1 MFMKKFLFVLMAIA
15 AAMTVSCN
23 KPADKDDDQKEPEG
37 PKYRIASLAYTD
49 NWWSDE
55 TTLSVETAGWWDT
68 WYFTY
73 DDQGRVI
80 DVDRREDSPKKHWTF
95 AYSDGKVTITRAD
108 NLVVYNLVL
117 NKDGVCTSI
126 ETDAKEGYDDWA
138 PYKETA
144 VFEYDETLR
153 NTKITK
159 DGELRSELTWRDN
172 CLVSWTKAKDNN
184 RLRTFT
190 YANTPNKG
198 DLHAIYSEAV
208 DPPARWM
215 YETGLFGH
223 GPAYLPKTSVWE
235 DDKENGSS
243 IACAVDENGYCIAEV
258 KTFPID
264 NGKTPTEIFKITWE
278 EIK

>member
-1 MFMKKFLFVLMAIA
+1 MFMKKFLFALMAIA
-15 AAMTVSCN
+15 AAMTVSCS
-23 KPADKDDDQKEPEG
+23 KPADKNDDSKEPEG
-37 PKYRIASLAYTD
+37 PKFRIATLAYTD
-49 NWWSDE
+49 NWWSE
-55 TTLSVETAGWWDT
+55 ATTLSVETAEWWDT

-73 DDQGRVI
+73 DAQGRVI
-80 DVDRREDSPKKHWTF
+80 DVDRKQEDHPERHWVFNYDGSTVTVSQK
-95 AYSDGKVTITRAD
+95 SDNKVIMTLT
-108 NLVVYNLVL
+108 L
-117 NKDGVCTSI
+117 NDKGVCTALKD
-126 ETDAKEGYDDWA
+126 EWD
-138 PYKETA
+138 ETA
-144 VFEYDETLR
+144 VFEYDATLR

-159 DGELRSELTWRDN
+159 EGELRSELSWRDN
-172 CLVSWTKAKDNN
+172 CLVSWTKAKENN

-223 GPAYLPKTSVWE
+223 GPAYLPKTSVWD
-235 DDKENGSS
+235 DDKENGST
-243 IACAVDENGYCIAEV
+243 ITCAVDENGYCISET
-258 KTFPID
+258 KTFPVD